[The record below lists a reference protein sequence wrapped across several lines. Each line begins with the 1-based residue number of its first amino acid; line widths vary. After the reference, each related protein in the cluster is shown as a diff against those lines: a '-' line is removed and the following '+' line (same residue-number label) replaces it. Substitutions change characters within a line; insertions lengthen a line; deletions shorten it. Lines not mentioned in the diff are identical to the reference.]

1 MNTLLD
7 AIDGAE
13 KSGSDSYQAPCPNCN
28 ADDHLVVWP
37 DNGDT
42 GRVCCRKCGWGRR
55 THPEGPVDGIEYM
68 RRVEEMGFREACDF
82 FGVDKGVSGDG
93 TLESA
98 EQSTYEGPTSDRKPN
113 LDVSTHPEH
122 TSGVQWESYDAPGE
136 MWRDTA
142 RSFCRECKD
151 RLWSDEPAARSALE
165 YLEGRGLTR
174 DTIETAGL
182 GVNDTDRFHEPERW
196 GLDTDSKVW
205 LPRGVVIPWADSEG
219 VSGVNIRRP
228 AGDVQPGADEEWKGR
243 KYQRAP
249 GPSAPLYG
257 VQWIKDGNPIVI
269 VEGEFDA
276 LAVAQ
281 VALDVC
287 SPVATGST
295 GGARRSEWCNLLA
308 NAPAVLVAFDDEAAG
323 ESASLTW
330 IEALPNATRWPP
342 HADDTGEMLEQ
353 GADLRMWV
361 RCGLHAASRL
371 F

>member
-13 KSGSDSYQAPCPNCN
+13 KSGSDTYQAPCPNCN
-28 ADDHLVVWP
+28 ADDHLVIWP
-37 DNGDT
+37 DSGDT
-42 GRVCCRKCGWGRR
+42 GQVYCRKCGWGRR
-55 THPEGPVDGIEYM
+55 THPSESVDGIEYM
-68 RRVEEMGFREACDF
+68 QKVEGMSFHEACEF
-82 FGVDKGVSGDG
+82 FGVERESAGDG
-93 TLESA
+93 KPESA
-98 EQSTYEGPTSDRKPN
+98 GQDPPGDRPA
-113 LDVSTHPEH
+113 LDVGKRPAD
-122 TSGVQWESYDAPGE
+122 TSGVQWQSYDPPGE
-136 MWRDTA
+136 TWRDAA

-151 RLWSDEPAARSALE
+151 RLWSDETAAQSALE
-165 YLEGRGLTR
+165 YLKGRGLTQ
-174 DTIETAGL
+174 DTIEAAGL
-182 GVNDTDRFHEPERW
+182 GVNHKDRFHEPERW
-196 GLDTDSKVW
+196 GLDSDSKVW

-257 VQWIKDGNPIVI
+257 VPWIEDGNPVVL

-295 GGARRSEWCNLLA
+295 GGARRSEWRDLLA
-308 NAPAVLVAFDDEAAG
+308 DAPAVLVAFDDEAAG

-330 IEALPNATRWPP
+330 IDALPNATRWPP
-342 HADDTGEMLEQ
+342 HAADTGEMLEQ
-353 GADLRMWV
+353 GKDLRMWV
-361 RCGLHAASRL
+361 RCGLHAARRL